1 MESLETGR
9 YLAFAEVP
17 DIFVWIGGGVIFAST
32 TYIAYREHILGF
44 RASVKESIRRPEAS
58 FDQ

>member
-1 MESLETGR
+1 MIALS
-9 YLAFAEVP
+9 FAEVP

-32 TYIAYREHILGF
+32 TYIAYREHSLGF
-44 RASVKESIRRPEAS
+44 RASMKKSGRRAEAS